1 MQRDPGVTADGA
13 PVEFDPFSP
22 TFFND
27 PYPTYRRLRDE
38 APVYHNER
46 YGFWALS
53 RYEDVVAAHRDWET
67 YTSTHG
73 LDLVMLTSD
82 EPVPPSMIMMDPP
95 EHHRMRLLV
104 SKVFSPRAIAGLE
117 PMVREV
123 ITGFLDG
130 LADRRSFD
138 AVVDFAGPFPVEV
151 ISRMLG
157 IPAADR
163 QQIRHW
169 ADQFLTRE
177 VGATEYSEEALGA
190 MMAFST
196 YLYQLVVEKRAH
208 PGDDMLSRLCEA
220 EVLRDDG
227 ETTALDDIEITGFA
241 SLLAGAGAE
250 TVTKLMANAVV
261 LFARHPSEWAKVLAD
276 RSKVPSAVEEILRYW
291 APTQYQGRF
300 SNKERTFAGATIPA
314 GRPVLL
320 LTGSA
325 TRDEREFEDADR
337 FDVDRTPGL
346 ALGFGHG
353 IHTCL
358 GAALARLESRI
369 ALEEWSA
376 RFPRFEID
384 EGGLRR
390 VQMANVA
397 GFASVP
403 LSH

>member
-1 MQRDPGVTADGA
+1 MQRDPGTTADDV

-27 PYPTYRRLRDE
+27 PYPVYRRLRDE
-38 APVYHNER
+38 VPVYHNER
-46 YGFWALS
+46 CGFWALS

-82 EPVPPSMIMMDPP
+82 EPVPQSMIMMDPP

-104 SKVFSPRAIAGLE
+104 SKVFSPRAIAELE

-123 ITGFLDG
+123 ITGVLDD
-130 LADRRSFD
+130 LADLGSFD
-138 AVVDFAGPFPVEV
+138 AVGDFAGPFPVEV

-177 VGATEYSEEALGA
+177 VGATEYSEEALAA

-196 YLYQLVVEKRAH
+196 YLYQLVVEKRSSPA
-208 PGDDMLSRLCEA
+208 DDMLSRLCEA

-241 SLLAGAGAE
+241 TLLAGAGAE

-261 LFARHPSEWAKVLAD
+261 LFARNPGEWAKVVGD
-276 RSKVPSAVEEILRYW
+276 HGKVPAAVEEVLRYW

-300 SNKERTFAGATIPA
+300 SNKDRTFAGTTLPA
-314 GRPVLL
+314 GQPVLL

-325 TRDEREFEDADR
+325 TRDEREYEDADR
-337 FDVDRTPGL
+337 FDIDRPPGL

-369 ALEEWSA
+369 ALEEWST
-376 RFPRFEID
+376 RYPRFEID
-384 EGGLRR
+384 ESGLRR

-403 LSH
+403 LSL

>member
-1 MQRDPGVTADGA
+1 VQRDPGVTADEA

-27 PYPTYRRLRDE
+27 PYPVYRRLRAE
-38 APVYHNER
+38 APVYHNEH

-53 RYEDVVAAHRDWET
+53 RYEDVVLAHRDWET

-104 SKVFSPRAIAGLE
+104 SKVFSPRAIAELE

-123 ITGFLDG
+123 ITGFLND
-130 LADRRSFD
+130 LAPRRSFD
-138 AVVDFAGPFPVEV
+138 AVSDFAGPFPVEV

-157 IPAADR
+157 IPANDR

-169 ADQFLTRE
+169 ADEFLTRE
-177 VGATEYSEEALGA
+177 VGATHYSEQA
-190 MMAFST
+190 MQAMLQFST
-196 YLYQLVVEKRAH
+196 YLYQLVVEKRAK
-208 PGDDMLSRLCEA
+208 PADDMLGALCAA

-241 SLLAGAGAE
+241 TLLAGAGAE

-261 LFARHPSEWAKVLAD
+261 LFARNPGEWAKLLGGPD
-276 RSKVPSAVEEILRYW
+276 KVSSAVEEVLRYW
-291 APTQYQGRF
+291 APTQYQGRY
-300 SNKERTFAGATIPA
+300 SNRERTFSGVTIPA
-314 GRPVLL
+314 GQPVLL

-325 TRDEREFEDADR
+325 TRDEREFEDPDR
-337 FDVDRTPGL
+337 FDIDRPPGL

-358 GAALARLESRI
+358 GAALARLESRV
-369 ALEEWSA
+369 ALEEWAA

-384 EGGLRR
+384 DSGLRR

-397 GFASVP
+397 GFSNVP
-403 LSH
+403 VSH

>member
-1 MQRDPGVTADGA
+1 VQHDPGVTAYES

-38 APVYHNER
+38 SPVYYNER
-46 YGFWALS
+46 CGFWALS

-104 SKVFSPRAIAGLE
+104 SKVFSPRAIAELE

-138 AVVDFAGPFPVEV
+138 AVGDFAGPFPVEV

-169 ADQFLTRE
+169 ADEFLTRE
-177 VGATEYSEEALGA
+177 VGANEYSEEALGA
-190 MMAFST
+190 MLAFST

-208 PGDDMLSRLCEA
+208 RGDDMLSRLCEA
-220 EVLRDDG
+220 EVLREDG

-241 SLLAGAGAE
+241 TLLAGAGAE

-261 LFARHPSEWAKVLAD
+261 LFARNPGEWAKVLAD
-276 RSKVPSAVEEILRYW
+276 QSKVPTAVEEVLRYW

-300 SNKERTFAGATIPA
+300 SNQARSFSGATIPA
-314 GRPVLL
+314 GQPVLL

-325 TRDEREFEDADR
+325 TRDEREYGDADR

-346 ALGFGHG
+346 AIGFGHG

-376 RFPRFEID
+376 RYPRFEID